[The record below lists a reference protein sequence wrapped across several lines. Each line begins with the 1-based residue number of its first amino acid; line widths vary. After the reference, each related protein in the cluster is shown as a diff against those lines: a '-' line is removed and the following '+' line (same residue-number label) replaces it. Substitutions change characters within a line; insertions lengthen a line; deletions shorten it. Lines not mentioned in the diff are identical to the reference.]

1 MAGAKSTAK
10 LGVALLLAAALFD
23 AEPLYVGGAAF
34 CLLAALCTA
43 WVVSGASGLKIE
55 RRLGAAKVE
64 EDRPLAVEVVLTGA
78 RVALPSCDVED
89 PLLDEPARLRGGRRS
104 VTLPIEARFP
114 RRGRHWIN
122 PPRAVVRDP
131 LGLAERAVS
140 GHGRDE
146 VLVLPRV
153 EPILAPAEGD
163 GTSGTVSRRPRP
175 GVAPAAEVDVDGLR
189 PHREGAP
196 ASRIHWP
203 AFARTGELIER
214 RLRPEGDTRPLIV
227 LDPRGPDDEAVDC
240 AVRAAASLCVYLA
253 RRGGCAL
260 LLPGDRRPTP
270 LEPGLAG
277 WPHLHARLALVEA
290 GAAPSFAGLAGRRGA
305 VVYVAARAGGP
316 LPRALL
322 HVPGVTARVLVVP
335 GRVPGRVSS
344 FAVAGCHGYELAS
357 ARRRRAAA

>member
-78 RVALPSCDVED
+78 RVALPTCEIED
-89 PLLDEPARLRGGRRS
+89 PLLDEPARLRGGRRT

-114 RRGRHWIN
+114 RRGRQWID
-122 PPRAVVRDP
+122 PPRAVLRDP
-131 LGLAERAVS
+131 LRLAERVVS
-140 GHGRDE
+140 GRGRDE
-146 VLVLPRV
+146 ILVLPRV
-153 EPILAPAEGD
+153 EPILAAADGD
-163 GTSGTVSRRPRP
+163 GAQGTVTRRPRP
-175 GVAPAAEVDVDGLR
+175 GIAPAAEVDIDGLR
-189 PHREGAP
+189 PHRDGAP

-203 AFARTGELIER
+203 AFARTGVLLER
-214 RLRPEGDTRPLIV
+214 RLRPEGDTRPLVV
-227 LDPRGPDDEAVDC
+227 LDPRGPDEDAIDM
-240 AVRAAASLCVYLA
+240 AVRAAASLCVHLA
-253 RRGGCAL
+253 RSGGCGL

-277 WPHLHARLALVEA
+277 WPHLHTRLALVDT
-290 GAAPSFAGLAGRRGA
+290 GASPSLAGMAARRGA
-305 VVYVAARAGGP
+305 VIYVAARVTGGV
-316 LPRALL
+316 PRALL
-322 HVPGVTARVLVVP
+322 HAPTAAARVLVVP
-335 GRVPGRVSS
+335 GRVSGRVSS
-344 FAVAGCHGYELAS
+344 FAVAGCHGYELEAT
-357 ARRRRAAA
+357 RRRRAAA

>member
-1 MAGAKSTAK
+1 MSGAKSTAK

-34 CLLAALCTA
+34 CLLAALCVV
-43 WVVSGASGLKIE
+43 WVFSGASGLRIE
-55 RRLGAAKVE
+55 RRLGAARVE
-64 EDRPLAVEVVLTGA
+64 EDRPLAVEVVLTGSRAA
-78 RVALPSCDVED
+78 RPSCLIDD
-89 PLLDEPARLRGGRRS
+89 PLLAEPARVGGGRRTL
-104 VTLPIEARFP
+104 TLPIDARFP
-114 RRGRHWIN
+114 RRGRQSIA
-122 PPRAVVRDP
+122 PPSAIVRDP
-131 LGLAERAVS
+131 LGLAERVVR
-140 GHGRDE
+140 GRGRDE
-146 VLVLPRV
+146 VLVLPRI
-153 EPILAPAEGD
+153 EPILEPAEGA
-163 GTSGTVSRRPRP
+163 GEAGTVTGRPRP
-175 GVAPAAEVDVDGLR
+175 GIAPAAEVDVDGLR

-196 ASRIHWP
+196 ASRIYWP
-203 AFARTGELIER
+203 AYARTGELIER

-227 LDPRGPDDEAVDC
+227 LDPRGPDPDGIDA
-240 AVRAAASLCVYLA
+240 AVRAAASLCVHLA

-335 GRVPGRVSS
+335 GRV
-344 FAVAGCHGYELAS
+344 A
-357 ARRRRAAA
+357 